1 MTTSRAQTHTRLL
14 VAVGILDILFGLWV
28 FSGDPTGS
36 WWLAAGAIGFGLVFL
51 AAANRSAARP
61 YQWSI
66 ASLHRL
72 GLTRVSLV
80 AMLGLCFLVRLAVR
94 LMGR

>member
-1 MTTSRAQTHTRLL
+1 MITSRAQTHTRLL
-14 VAVGILDILFGLWV
+14 VVVGILDILFGLWV
-28 FSGDPTGS
+28 LSSDPTGS
-36 WWLAAGAIGFGLVFL
+36 WWLAVVSIGFGLVFL
-51 AAANRSAARP
+51 MAANRSAARP

-66 ASLHRL
+66 SSLHRL

-80 AMLGLCFLVRLAVR
+80 AMLGLCFLARLAVR